1 MFKKLCAFALTATTA
16 FSLVA
21 CGGAGNSET
30 SDGANKAGLLQKV
43 VVNDFEKPIDFS
55 PLRVNGIIRV
65 NRERGEDAFGGDGC
79 AQILLKKEDK
89 TNVPPVMW
97 QPFDLQFKANYTDW
111 SYVTKLGFSIYNDQD
126 EAVNINTELEFDGGS
141 KMPQQ
146 YTLQPKQWTEII
158 YENYREYMPTTICK
172 GIWFTFGGSAE
183 RDTVFYIDDITLYK
197 TQKGYNKV
205 TLELDEHEI
214 CSFDKIYQTKFIAPV
229 TGGTTK
235 ASLNGVT
242 SASAFSKDGGTSLKI
257 EAPGGS
263 ADFATSSIWPGV
275 MLYSPMVQMVNW
287 EDYDAND
294 KFCFDYYSPEENGI
308 DYIWLCGY
316 NSLSL
321 WTIKFDQIKLQRGKW
336 VTLTFT
342 VEELVA
348 SRSGGESFEKIR
360 ESNFDDLSQIAIKW
374 GEFVGPN
381 RVMYLDNFRMEIVP
395 NS

>member
-1 MFKKLCAFALTATTA
+1 MFKKLCAIALTACTA

-21 CGGAGNSET
+21 CGAVEDLGIFD
-30 SDGANKAGLLQKV
+30 DGNKAGLLEQV
-43 VVNDFEKPIDFS
+43 VVNDFEKPSDFS

-65 NRERGEDAFGGDGC
+65 NREKGENAFGGDGC
-79 AQILLKKEDK
+79 AKILLKKEDQ
-89 TNVPPVMW
+89 TNVPPVVW
-97 QPFDLQFKANYTDW
+97 QPFNLQYKDDYSDW
-111 SYVTKLGFSIYNDQD
+111 SYVTKLGFSIYNAQD
-126 EAVNINTELEFDGGS
+126 ETLKIDTELEFDGGS
-141 KMPQQ
+141 KIPQQ

-172 GIWFTFGGSAE
+172 GIWFTFGGSSE

-214 CSFDKIYQTKFIAPV
+214 CSFDKIYQTKFISPV

-257 EAPGGS
+257 EAPAGTE
-263 ADFATSSIWPGV
+263 DFSTSSIWPGV

-287 EDYDAND
+287 KDYDAND

-308 DYIWLCGY
+308 DYIWFCGY

-321 WTIKFDQIKLQRGKW
+321 WTIKFDQIKLQKGKW
-336 VTLTFT
+336 VTLSFT

-348 SRSGGESFEKIR
+348 SRSGGEAFEKIR
-360 ESNFDDLSQIAIKW
+360 ESNFDDLSQIGIKW
-374 GEFVGPN
+374 GEFVGQN